1 MGVWIGG
8 TRIGDGERASVTPG
22 VLSFASKHNASNA
35 FKSLFKEGMALVEM
49 SAGYLDGPGR
59 QESKLLPRNVA
70 LAYATESMRLT
81 TRLMQIASWLLLRR
95 AVAEGELTP
104 LQAQSEKHRVRLARQ
119 EISCDGEIYK
129 QLPPD
134 FIDLCAKSLRLQERV
149 IHLDQSNQVVRA
161 GFERTPVR
169 TPVEAHWARLHDAFG
184 SPAEAALRR

>member
-1 MGVWIGG
+1 M
-8 TRIGDGERASVTPG
+8 R
-22 VLSFASKHNASNA
+22 SNA
-35 FKSLFKEGMALVEM
+35 FKSLFKEGMGLVEM

-59 QESKLLPRNVA
+59 QESKLLPRDVA

-119 EISCDGEIYK
+119 EISCDREIYE

-134 FIDLCAKSLRLQERV
+134 FIDLCAKSMRLQERV
-149 IHLDQSNQVVRA
+149 IHLDQSNQAVRA
-161 GFERTPVR
+161 GFDRAPAPHAGR
-169 TPVEAHWARLHDAFG
+169 GALGAPARRLRVAAPRPRSG
-184 SPAEAALRR
+184 AEPSGASPANRAFFAIRIC